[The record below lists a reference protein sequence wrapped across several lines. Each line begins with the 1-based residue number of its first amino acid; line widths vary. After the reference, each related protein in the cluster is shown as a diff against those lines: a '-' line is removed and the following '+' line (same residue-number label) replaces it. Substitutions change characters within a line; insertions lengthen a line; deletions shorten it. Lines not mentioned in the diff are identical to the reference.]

1 MINRREFMVGSGAVA
16 LTSIA
21 YLPGCALVSVP
32 DVPKSP
38 VAMAV
43 SSAIVQPNA
52 NLTLIGVPPIEQA
65 IADRVMKYSDFRGK
79 AFRGWHP
86 NGRSMLVNYREKN
99 TAQMWTLDQPMGE
112 LRALTDYAE
121 PVRGASYERKDG
133 KYVIFARDAGGSE
146 ATQIYRMDLPGKA
159 VTQFTDSSMRHEW
172 QGFNRAENRCLV
184 SSTQLDKTAQG
195 GTRKEVTT
203 ELSLIDPMNPGSSK
217 LIASLPGGGWGDF
230 DFSADD
236 ALIVCQNYKSANES
250 EIFLINVADGK
261 RTLLVGAAGGK
272 PVSYA
277 DPTFSRDGLGVFLAT
292 DGDGEFKQLQYV
304 ELATRKFTSLSADIA
319 WDVASLVLS
328 RDRRQLVFTVN
339 EDGRFTSYLLDAVS
353 RKRLPMPALPNGQ
366 VSPAGFSPDG
376 KLLALIAASAQGPAE
391 TWTLEMATGKLTQW
405 TQAFKNGL
413 DTSGFKESQIVRYKS
428 FDGLPVS
435 ALLVLPP
442 DRFKGPRPVLIDIH
456 GGPEGQST
464 AGFMGRENYL
474 VNELGMA
481 ILLPNVRGS
490 SGYGKTFI
498 ALDNGYKREDSV
510 KDIGALLDWIATQP
524 QLDATRVAVEGGS
537 YGGYMSLAVATTY
550 SERIRCSI
558 DEVGISNFVTFLEK
572 TESYR
577 RDLRRVEYGD
587 ERDPAM
593 RKFLNEI
600 SPLTNAH
607 KIKKPLMVVQGRNDP
622 RVPWQEADQIV
633 AAVSKNNVPVWY
645 VTAENEG
652 HGFAKKDN
660 ADYLFY
666 MRIKFFEAFLLAR

>member
-1 MINRREFMVGSGAVA
+1 MINRRQFMIGSGAVA
-16 LTSIA
+16 LT
-21 YLPGCALVSVP
+21 YLPGCATVSLP
-32 DVPKSP
+32 SDLPKTP
-38 VAMAV
+38 VATAV
-43 SSAIVQPNA
+43 ASAIVTPNA
-52 NLTLIGVPPIEQA
+52 NLTLVGVPPIEQA
-65 IADRVMKYSDFRGK
+65 IADRVVKYSDFRGK

-86 NGRSMLVNYREKN
+86 DGRSMLIGYREKN
-99 TAQMWTLDQPMGE
+99 TAQVWTLNQPMGE
-112 LRALTDYAE
+112 LVALTDFAE
-121 PVRGASYERKDG
+121 PVRGASYERKVG
-133 KYVIFARDAGGSE
+133 KYVIFPRDAGGSE
-146 ATQIYRMDLPGKA
+146 ATQIFRMDLPGKA
-159 VTQFTDSSMRHEW
+159 VTQLTDPSMRHEW
-172 QGFNRAENRCLV
+172 QGFNRAEDRCLV
-184 SSTQLDKTAQG
+184 LSTQLDKTAAG
-195 GTRKEVTT
+195 GTRKEVST
-203 ELSLIDPMNPGSSK
+203 EVALFDPLNPANTK
-217 LIASLPGGGWGDF
+217 LVASLPGGGWGDF

-236 ALIVCQNYKSANES
+236 RTLVCQNYKSANES
-250 EIFLINVADGK
+250 EINLINVVDGK
-261 RTLLVGAAGGK
+261 RTVLLAAVAGK
-272 PVSYA
+272 PVSYG
-277 DPTFSRDGLGVFLAT
+277 DPAFSHDGRGLFLTT
-292 DGDGEFKQLQYV
+292 DGDGEFKQLQYYD
-304 ELATRKFTSLSADIA
+304 LATRQFAALSADIP
-319 WDVASLVLS
+319 WDVEGFRLS
-328 RDRRQLVFTVN
+328 RDRTRLVFSVN
-339 EDGRFTSYLLDAVS
+339 EDGRFKLYLFDTVN
-353 RKRLPMPALPNGQ
+353 RKRLPIPALPNGQ

-376 KLLALIAASAQGPAE
+376 TLLALNASSAQGSAE
-391 TWTLEMATGKLTQW
+391 TWTLDFATGKLTQW
-405 TQAFKNGL
+405 TKAFNNGL
-413 DTSGFKESQIVRYKS
+413 DTSGFKEPQTVRYKS
-428 FDGLPVS
+428 FDGLTVS

-464 AGFMGRENYL
+464 AEFMGRENYL

-481 ILLPNVRGS
+481 LLLPNVRGS

-510 KDIGALLDWIATQP
+510 KDIGALLDWIKTQP

-550 SERIRCSI
+550 SDRIRCAI
-558 DEVGISNFVTFLEK
+558 DIVGISNFVTFLEK

-607 KIKKPLMVVQGRNDP
+607 KITKPLMVVQGRNDP

-633 AAVSKNNVPVWY
+633 AAVSRNKVPVWY

-666 MRIKFFEAFLLAR
+666 MRIKFFEAYLLRV

>member
-1 MINRREFMVGSGAVA
+1 MINRREFMVGTGAVA
-16 LTSIA
+16 LT
-21 YLPGCALVSVP
+21 YLPGCASVAAP
-32 DVPKSP
+32 DTAKSP
-38 VAMAV
+38 VAAAV
-43 SSAIVQPNA
+43 SAAIVRPNA
-52 NLTLIGVPPIEQA
+52 NLTLLGVPPIEQA
-65 IADRVMKYSDFRGK
+65 IADRVVKFSDFRGK

-86 NGRSMLVNYREKN
+86 DGRSMLVNYREKN
-99 TAQMWTLDQPMGE
+99 TAQMWTLGRPMGE
-112 LRALTDYAE
+112 LVALTDYAE
-121 PVRGASYERKDG
+121 PVRGASYERNDG
-133 KYVIFARDAGGSE
+133 KYVIFPRDAGGSE

-159 VTQFTDSSMRHEW
+159 VTQLTDASMRHEW

-184 SSTQLDKTAQG
+184 SSTQLDKTAAG

-203 ELSLIDPMNPGSSK
+203 ELSLIDPTNPGSSK
-217 LIASLPGGGWGDF
+217 LVASLPGGGWGDF

-236 ALIVCQNYKSANES
+236 TLMVCQNYKSANES
-250 EIFLINVADGK
+250 EIYVINVADGT
-261 RTLLVGAAGGK
+261 RTLLLGAVGGK
-272 PVSYA
+272 TVSYA
-277 DPTFSRDGLGVFLAT
+277 NPEFASDDRGVFLTT
-292 DGDGEFKQLQYV
+292 DGDGEFKQLQYYD
-304 ELATRKFTSLSADIA
+304 LATRQFTSLSADIP
-319 WDVASLVLS
+319 WDVAGLVLS
-328 RDRRQLVFTVN
+328 RDRSRAVFTVN
-339 EDGRFTSYLLDAVS
+339 EDGQSRSYLLDAVS
-353 RKRLPMPALPNGQ
+353 RKRLPMPVLPKGE

-376 KLLALIAASAQGPAE
+376 KFLALIAGSAQGPAE
-391 TWTLEMATGKLTQW
+391 TWTLEMATGQLTQW

-413 DTSGFKESQIVRYKS
+413 DTSGFKESEIIRYKS
-428 FDGLPVS
+428 FDGLSVS

-524 QLDATRVAVEGGS
+524 QLDAKRVAVEGGS

-550 SERIRCSI
+550 NDRIRCSI
-558 DEVGISNFVTFLEK
+558 DIVGISNFVTFLEK

-633 AAVSKNNVPVWY
+633 AAVNKNNVPVWY

-666 MRIKFFEAFLLAR
+666 MRIKFFEAYLLGA

>member
-1 MINRREFMVGSGAVA
+1 MMGTGAVA
-16 LTSIA
+16 VIW
-21 YLPGCALVSVP
+21 LPGCASVNAVSALSAP
-32 DVPKSP
+32 DATKTP
-38 VAMAV
+38 VAVAV
-43 SSAIVQPNA
+43 AASFVKPAAS
-52 NLTLIGVPPIEQA
+52 LTLIGVPPIEQA
-65 IADRVMKYSDFRGK
+65 IADRVAKYSDFRGK

-86 NGRSMLVNYREKN
+86 NGRSMLVSYREKN
-99 TAQMWTLDQPMGE
+99 TAQIWTLKQPMGE
-112 LRALTDYAE
+112 LAALTDYAE
-121 PVRGASYERKDG
+121 PVRGASYERKAG
-133 KYVIFARDAGGSE
+133 KYVIFPRDAGGSE
-146 ATQIYRMDLPGKA
+146 ATQVFRMDLPSKT
-159 VTQFTDSSMRHEW
+159 VTQLTDPNMRHEW
-172 QGFNRAENRCLV
+172 EGFNRAEDRCLV
-184 SSTQLDKTAQG
+184 LSTQLDKTAQG

-203 ELSLIDPMNPGSSK
+203 EVTLIDPLNPLSQSGIK

-236 ALIVCQNYKSANES
+236 GTLVCQNYKSANES
-250 EIFLINVADGK
+250 EINLISVADGK
-261 RTLLVGAAGGK
+261 RTVLFAPVAGK
-272 PVSYA
+272 PVSYSDA
-277 DPTFSRDGLGVFLAT
+277 AFSHDGRGLFLTT
-292 DGDGEFKQLQYV
+292 DGDGEFKQLQYYDF
-304 ELATRKFTSLSADIA
+304 ATRQFTPLSADIS
-319 WDVASLVLS
+319 WDVEGLRLS
-328 RDRRQLVFTVN
+328 RDRTRLVFSVN
-339 EDGRFTSYLLDAVS
+339 EDGRFKLYLLDAVT
-353 RKRLPMPALPNGQ
+353 RKRLPTPALPNGQ

-376 KLLALIAASAQGPAE
+376 KMLALNASSAQGPAE
-391 TWTLEMATGKLTQW
+391 TWTLEFATGKLTQW
-405 TQAFKNGL
+405 TKAFNNGL

-428 FDGLPVS
+428 FDGLTVS

-456 GGPEGQST
+456 GGPEGQTT

-474 VNELGMA
+474 VNELGIA
-481 ILLPNVRGS
+481 LLLPNVRGS

-524 QLDATRVAVEGGS
+524 QLDAKRVAVEGGS

-550 SERIRCSI
+550 SERIRCAI

-607 KIKKPLMVVQGRNDP
+607 KIKTPLMVVQGRNDP

-666 MRIKFFEAFLLAR
+666 MRIKFFEAYLLGA